1 MFSEC
6 SDILNICLMRSRY
19 VYIEFKGMDKY
30 LIFFCMKNQDS
41 DWHEIGQDHASSW
54 DNRITSKRILQ
65 IPFNN
70 QDGDPINTIPL
81 WTTSSPIAA
90 IHKTWKESIRLIAFI
105 DVLTVSYHLKSDNI
119 DCSSRCFCSYQQ
131 GFSVVLGRET
141 FDIHND
147 KKEYF

>member
-1 MFSEC
+1 MFISNSKEW
-6 SDILNICLMRSRY
+6 INIWYFFVWKIKIPIDTKL
-19 VYIEFKGMDKY
+19 DKIMH
-30 LIFFCMKNQDS
+30 L
-41 DWHEIGQDHASSW
+41 EI
-54 DNRITSKRILQ
+54 NRITSKRILQ

-105 DVLTVSYHLKSDNI
+105 DVLIVSYHLKSDNI